1 MGWLSNTLKTV
12 TKVVTTPVKYVASEV
27 DDAFYTK
34 KEREAD
40 EAADRA
46 AADEAQRLL
55 DEANLEKT
63 QARLAGITAGDIDI
77 DPRLVDEQEA
87 GAWIIGQFGKLDSL
101 GAQNTLT
108 VEQRN
113 MARIIDNR
121 FDYDWDVP
129 DESAFTLYNKLQAEQ
144 DESENVTHVED
155 RYHAQDRVDDY
166 NQPAD
171 ADDNRAGHTAMDDIT
186 PSAPSLE
193 TAEDYY
199 GAGGAEPNEEEP
211 DSFLEGWFDNIFGE
225 PSNNPNDAFDNGQV
239 AYSTVDSL
247 GIVGLY
253 AAGGAVLFVVIPFF
267 KPSPGLDNVK
277 PEYLALM
284 GSVTGAALGAI
295 HVMSV
300 QG

>member
-101 GAQNTLT
+101 GAAQHG
-108 VEQRN
+108 
-113 MARIIDNR
+113 
-121 FDYDWDVP
+121 P
-129 DESAFTLYNKLQAEQ
+129 
-144 DESENVTHVED
+144 
-155 RYHAQDRVDDY
+155 YH
-166 NQPAD
+166 
-171 ADDNRAGHTAMDDIT
+171 
-186 PSAPSLE
+186 
-193 TAEDYY
+193 
-199 GAGGAEPNEEEP
+199 
-211 DSFLEGWFDNIFGE
+211 
-225 PSNNPNDAFDNGQV
+225 
-239 AYSTVDSL
+239 
-247 GIVGLY
+247 
-253 AAGGAVLFVVIPFF
+253 
-267 KPSPGLDNVK
+267 
-277 PEYLALM
+277 
-284 GSVTGAALGAI
+284 
-295 HVMSV
+295 
-300 QG
+300 